1 MPNFLDAVENAFDF
15 ARTASILYA
24 EGNPDVR
31 QAANMLFGS
40 AYAHQAIGRYPFVTI
55 SVFESELTK
64 IANSAKLT
72 SIAWLGAGYYR
83 GVATDI
89 REQVGPG
96 GVVSYT

>member
-1 MPNFLDAVENAFDF
+1 MPNLLDSVVSAFDF
-15 ARTASILYA
+15 AQTASVLYA

-40 AYAHQAIGRYPFVTI
+40 GYEDRAIGRYPFVTI

-72 SIAWLGAGYYR
+72 SIAWLGAGYYK

-89 REQVGPG
+89 KEQVGPG
-96 GVVSYT
+96 EVVSYI